1 MLKIENLKN
10 KRYFDEKSIP
20 EDVWVVLKASS
31 ALSVGEFRVFQIAYK
46 EWFGKEAD
54 EDWIERYFVQYMFND
69 IVPPWVRHFAKRVLV
84 LDANDELDANQ
95 FGIVRPGPATDAQK
109 WRGIE
114 AFAWVIGSL
123 VTLILIAEMAGRFA
137 ELPCRFPP
145 CG

>member
-1 MLKIENLKN
+1 MLNIEKLKD
-10 KRYFDEKSIP
+10 KRFFDEKRIP
-20 EDVWVVLKASS
+20 DDVWVVLRASS

-69 IVPPWVRHFAKRVLV
+69 IVPQWVRHFAKRVLILDENGD
-84 LDANDELDANQ
+84 LDANR
-95 FGIVRPGPATDAQK
+95 FGIERPGPATNSQK
-109 WRGIE
+109 WRGVE

-123 VTLILIAEMAGRFA
+123 LVLILIAEMAGRFA